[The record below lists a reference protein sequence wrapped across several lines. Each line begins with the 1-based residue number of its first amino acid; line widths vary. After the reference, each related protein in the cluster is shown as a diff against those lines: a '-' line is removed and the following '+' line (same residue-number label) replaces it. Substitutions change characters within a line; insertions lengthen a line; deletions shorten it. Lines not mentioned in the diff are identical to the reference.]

1 MRDADAVSRFL
12 RAHRASAVGF
22 TPPRPEARPADEAE
36 ESVTN
41 YKFDAE
47 RDPDDWSPVIL
58 SEAPTKPEETPQRF
72 IDGSHIGQPVLCIR
86 SAAGYPVA
94 LYLAQVGAVA
104 LRLEGRSFVR
114 EFRAIERVLGFVV
127 DPFPWE
133 EVEEFAAAL
142 ENHESLKLRVLPAR
156 MAPNKSPFD
165 YEVMRTQAQ
174 NRCQNEML
182 KLEVLALAAKPDVP
196 TLVDGQLGG
205 RIGEKAAKDRPL
217 LVGVVKSPTPAP
229 LHDRGWQTLLDLKAG
244 QRTPFFQD
252 LRLSIDPA
260 TGKVKTQDVPL
271 ASWYLR
277 LAGGPQLAP
286 NWGIVRVDVPWIQ
299 LEEGYKTR
307 ELQTGFVN
315 RLSRWIVDARC
326 RAESYG
332 RMPVSLEPI
341 VRAEDAIKP
350 LFTPLPV
357 LVNRLYRQAGFFRRN
372 EL

>member
-1 MRDADAVSRFL
+1 MSDADAVSRFL

-22 TPPRPEARPADEAE
+22 TPPRPEALPPEEGDEAV
-36 ESVTN
+36 SN
-41 YKFDAE
+41 YDFNAE
-47 RDPDDWSPVIL
+47 RDPTDWEPITP
-58 SEAPTKPEETPQRF
+58 SEAPAQPGESPVRF

-86 SAAGYPVA
+86 SPAGYPVA

-104 LRLEGRSFVR
+104 LRLEGRTFVR
-114 EFRAIERVLGFVV
+114 EFRVVERVLGFVV
-127 DPFPWE
+127 DPFPWQ

-142 ENHESLKLRVLPAR
+142 ENHDNLKLRVLPAR
-156 MAPNKSPFD
+156 MAANKSPFD

-182 KLEVLALAAKPDVP
+182 KLEVLALEAAPDLP

-205 RIGEKAAKDRPL
+205 RIGEKAAEKRPL
-217 LVGVVKSPTPAP
+217 LIGVVKSPTPAP
-229 LHDRGWQTLLDLKAG
+229 LHDRGWHTLLDLRAG
-244 QRTPFFQD
+244 QRTPFFKD
-252 LRLSIDPA
+252 LRLSIDEK

-271 ASWYLR
+271 ACWYLR

-299 LEEGYKTR
+299 IERFPEGEQR
-307 ELQTGFVN
+307 VGFVN

-326 RAESYG
+326 RAESYA

-341 VRAEDAIKP
+341 VRAEDALKP